1 MNNGIVCRQNEEKSI
16 KCLAAQRQIYNE
28 VKKFDNVGIVF
39 SVVLPLVLSVLQLLW
54 KKNRYLNTAAQMLS
68 IVSMFVGMAVN
79 SFVTRQKKN
88 AADIQQQF
96 DVYVFQMPWDNKLF
110 GKKRDLSYMIADKS
124 KILLSKSGEESKLLN
139 WYTPAVGTTSH
150 IKGIWLCQKENFW
163 WDVNLR
169 KRFKKCSCIVIGILI
184 ALVIFIGVIQDETV
198 NVLIERVAFI
208 VPMLQWLFA
217 TIKQLHED
225 IENLKEMDELLNSQ
239 EEKSMED
246 LQEIQSKIYIHRKS
260 CYAIP
265 NFFYEKYKNNDED
278 VAHRTVLLEN

>member
-16 KCLAAQRQIYNE
+16 KYLAAQRQIYNE

-39 SVVLPLVLSVLQLLW
+39 SVVLPLLLSVLQLFW

-139 WYTPAVGTTSH
+139 WYT
-150 IKGIWLCQKENFW
+150 INF
-163 WDVNLR
+163 
-169 KRFKKCSCIVIGILI
+169 
-184 ALVIFIGVIQDETV
+184 
-198 NVLIERVAFI
+198 
-208 VPMLQWLFA
+208 
-217 TIKQLHED
+217 
-225 IENLKEMDELLNSQ
+225 
-239 EEKSMED
+239 
-246 LQEIQSKIYIHRKS
+246 
-260 CYAIP
+260 
-265 NFFYEKYKNNDED
+265 
-278 VAHRTVLLEN
+278 